1 MNPNRNTRGGLISWQ
16 RHQLFKPRFQMTLIL
31 SLTGFAGFLTSFLLL
46 HSGVSQMWL
55 RYPLAIL
62 SAYVA
67 FLLSLRL
74 WLALHRSR
82 GNYDLGVNFDL
93 PIDGGSGG
101 TASSS
106 ADFSF
111 GGGGDF
117 GGGGAGGSWGD
128 SVSSSSSLPY
138 SGGNGS
144 SAFDGISLDLDLQEL
159 WLLVLAVAALLGGL
173 VASLY
178 IVYIAPVLLAEILVD
193 GLLLRGLYNRVEHIE
208 RKHWLQT
215 AVRKTLLPAL
225 LCVLFFGV
233 AGGAL
238 QAIAPEAKSIG
249 QVWSALTTSQ
259 TEK

>member
-1 MNPNRNTRGGLISWQ
+1 MS
-16 RHQLFKPRFQMTLIL
+16 LIL
-31 SLTGFAGFLTSFLLL
+31 LLTGFVGFLTSFLLL
-46 HSGVSQMWL
+46 HWEVSQMWL
-55 RYPLAIL
+55 RYPVAIL
-62 SAYVA
+62 LAYVA
-67 FLLSLRL
+67 FLLLLRL
-74 WLALHRSR
+74 WLALHRSP

-101 TASSS
+101 TVSPS

-117 GGGGAGGSWGD
+117 SGGGAGGSWGD
-128 SVSSSSSLPY
+128 SVSSSSSASY
-138 SGGNGS
+138 SGGGGS
-144 SAFDGISLDLDLQEL
+144 SALDGVSVDLDLQEL

-233 AGGAL
+233 AGGTL
-238 QAIAPEAKSIG
+238 QALAPEAKSIG
-249 QVWSALTTSQ
+249 EVWSVLTTKKP
-259 TEK
+259 EK

>member
-1 MNPNRNTRGGLISWQ
+1 MNLNRKTRRGLISWQ
-16 RHQLFKPRFQMTLIL
+16 RHQLFNPRFQMTLIL
-31 SLTGFAGFLTSFLLL
+31 SLTGFVGFLTSFLLL

-62 SAYVA
+62 SAYIA
-67 FLLSLRL
+67 FLLLLRL

-93 PIDGGSGG
+93 PIDGGSSG
-101 TASSS
+101 TVSPS

-128 SVSSSSSLPY
+128 GVSSSSSPSS
-138 SGGNGS
+138 SGGGS
-144 SAFDGISLDLDLQEL
+144 FDLDLQEL
-159 WLLVLAVAALLGGL
+159 WLLVLAVAALFSGI

-178 IVYIAPVLLAEILVD
+178 VVYIAPVLLAEILVD

-215 AVRKTLLPAL
+215 AIRKTLLPAL
-225 LCVLFFGV
+225 LCVVFFGV

-238 QAIAPEAKSIG
+238 QALAPEAKSIG
-249 QVWSALTTSQ
+249 EVWSASTTSKP
-259 TEK
+259 ER